1 MICNLWDFVY
11 AHSTSK
17 EVHPTPWKHLA
28 AIVTTV
34 IIKLYIIDVY
44 IYIYIIDE
52 HISHAIVY
60 QIIKLYKYVF
70 IHIWS
75 FLTCILYTTYYII
88 LYIYI
93 YALKSRSGFI
103 SFISVIQTSPN
114 HPFFHPGG
122 VRAPD
127 PLADQPFGM
136 PNHTSEATQN
146 PHLKWDLFRSSSG
159 RQTIQTNAGLVANR
173 GPRANLW
180 IH

>member
-88 LYIYI
+88 LYICTKI
-93 YALKSRSGFI
+93 SIRIHIFHLGHPNISKPPVLPSWGSSCTWSTGRPALWNAKSHIWS
-103 SFISVIQTSPN
+103 
-114 HPFFHPGG
+114 
-122 VRAPD
+122 
-127 PLADQPFGM
+127 
-136 PNHTSEATQN
+136 HTESTPQMGS
-146 PHLKWDLFRSSSG
+146 L
-159 RQTIQTNAGLVANR
+159 
-173 GPRANLW
+173 
-180 IH
+180 